1 MDILKDLA
9 EAVKATGGQTTKPYD
24 TPATVIR
31 VEGDIV
37 WVHIPGGVDETP
49 VRHTIA
55 AKPGDVVQIR
65 VSGGS
70 ACIVGN
76 ETAPPTDDTK
86 AEQAIKKA
94 EEAGGTATKFVTDT
108 KDGIFVHPKNNK
120 DDGVRITDAIEIIK
134 GGLSF
139 FRAWIADGL
148 GKVRV
153 GRADE
158 GHTDIDS
165 NGMRV
170 YGGDGTKQL
179 ANIGCTIATLPDGTT
194 VQNPNFTF
202 GERTGDVGAYST
214 AIGWKNVVARGDT
227 SFAIGDDVLASG
239 AVSHAGGIGVTNR
252 SWGGFAHGIGLEAR
266 SSVDAQAV
274 LGKYNDPT
282 KTKGDYGLAFMVGN
296 GTDEDNRSNAF
307 DVYENGDMNVKGKIT
322 AYDQP
327 LIVYEQQIAYVSF
340 EAGTVGTRA
349 ATVSLGSTSRTGYA
363 FLGAYI
369 LDHQNTVK
377 FSVNLDR
384 DDTHGTLNVVAYRAT
399 AGAVTD
405 APVRVRMI
413 WAKTNITEYVN
424 NS

>member
-1 MDILKDLA
+1 MSNMDILKDLA

-94 EEAGGTATKFVTDT
+94 EEAGGTASNFVTDT

-139 FRAWIADGL
+139 FRAWIEGGIA
-148 GKVRV
+148 KVRV
-153 GRADE
+153 GREDA

-170 YGGDGTKQL
+170 YGGDGSELL
-179 ANIGCTIATLPDGTT
+179 ANIGYGETNADGQTET
-194 VQNPNFTF
+194 APYYDM
-202 GERTGDVGAYST
+202 GIRSGDIGSYST
-214 AIGWKNVVARGDT
+214 VEGMHNKATGVASHASGIYSEAGNR
-227 SFAIGDDVLASG
+227 SFVHGEALKAGDDQTAFGVCN
-239 AVSHAGGIGVTNR
+239 AVGD
-252 SWGGFAHGIGLEAR
+252 WLFA
-266 SSVDAQAV
+266 
-274 LGKYNDPT
+274 
-282 KTKGDYGLAFMVGN
+282 VGN
-296 GTDEDNRSNAF
+296 GEPAYIDGPDGYELDEPNCERSNALELSRDGVLTVSGGYGGLVVTE
-307 DVYENGDMNVKGKIT
+307 DV
-322 AYDQP
+322 P
-327 LIVYEQQIAYVSF
+327 LTVSF
-340 EAGTVGTRA
+340 SAGTIGTRA
-349 ATVSLGSTSRTGYA
+349 ASLSAGSIVKSGYTYI
-363 FLGAYI
+363 GAYVA
-369 LDHQNTVK
+369 DHRNTSY
-377 FSVNLDR
+377 FSATIAHNGPNNTAHLIV
-384 DDTHGTLNVVAYRAT
+384 TRAT
-399 AGAVTD
+399 GNAVTD
-405 APVRVRMI
+405 TEVTVRKV
-413 WAKTNITEYVN
+413 WLKTGA
-424 NS
+424 

>member
-1 MDILKDLA
+1 MSNMDILKDFA

-94 EEAGGTATKFVTDT
+94 EEAGGTASNFVTDT

-148 GKVRV
+148 AKVRV
-153 GRADE
+153 GKADA
-158 GHTDIDS
+158 GHTIIDS

-170 YGGDGTKQL
+170 YGGDGSEQL
-179 ANIGCTIATLPDGTT
+179 ANIGYGEGNDAGGGVADAPYY
-194 VQNPNFTF
+194 TF
-202 GERTGDVGAYST
+202 GIRNEYYPVGNYSFVEGYNNRATGMGT
-214 AIGWKNVVARGDT
+214 
-227 SFAIGDDVLASG
+227 
-239 AVSHAGGIGVTNR
+239 HAGGSGCEANEPW
-252 SWGGFAHGIGLEAR
+252 SFAHGIDLIADHTGQFVIGSFNASENKPFIIGGGLLSDDPADR
-266 SSVDAQAV
+266 ANIFTVDYDGVAWAA
-274 LGKYNDPT
+274 G
-282 KTKGDYGLAFMVGN
+282 GYGGLVTTEDVTVNISYAAGN
-296 GTDEDNRSNAF
+296 
-307 DVYENGDMNVKGKIT
+307 I
-322 AYDQP
+322 
-327 LIVYEQQIAYVSF
+327 
-340 EAGTVGTRA
+340 GTRGA
-349 ATVSLGSTSRTGYA
+349 SESLGTTVKAGHAYI
-363 FLGAYI
+363 GAYI
-369 LDHQNTVK
+369 LDNRNTAAFNATIQGNGPNNTAHLCV
-377 FSVNLDR
+377 
-384 DDTHGTLNVVAYRAT
+384 YRAT
-399 AGAVTD
+399 GNAVRNASVTVRKIWLKTGA
-405 APVRVRMI
+405 A
-413 WAKTNITEYVN
+413 
-424 NS
+424 

>member
-1 MDILKDLA
+1 MSTMDILKDFA

-94 EEAGGTATKFVTDT
+94 EEAGGTASNFVTDT

-139 FRAWIADGL
+139 FKAWVEEGL

-165 NGMRV
+165 YGMKV

-179 ANIGCTIATLPDGTT
+179 AHIGCSLTTLPDQT
-194 VQNPNFTF
+194 VVPSPHYDF
-202 GERTGDVGAYST
+202 GVRTGRKASYSMTVGWNDVEASEDT
-214 AIGWKNVVARGDT
+214 A
-227 SFAIGDDVLASG
+227 FAIGQDVHATHTG
-239 AVSHAGGIGVTNR
+239 AYAGGVNVQNDAYL
-252 SWGGFAHGIGLEAR
+252 GFAHGQDLELTN
-266 SSVDAQAV
+266 SNVGSAV
-274 LGKYNDPT
+274 FGHNNFDDSTALFT
-282 KTKGDYGLAFMVGN
+282 VGN
-296 GTDEDNRSNAF
+296 GTEERPKNAF
-307 DVYENGDMNVKGKIT
+307 MISEDGTVLVDDNQYPVLYKSVSVTIT
-322 AYDQP
+322 YA
-327 LIVYEQQIAYVSF
+327 
-340 EAGTVGTRA
+340 AGTIGTRGA
-349 ATVSLGSTSRTGYA
+349 AESLGSTTLTGYTYM
-363 FLGAYI
+363 GAEI
-369 LDHQNTVK
+369 MDHQNTSL
-377 FSVNLDR
+377 FSVYVGRN
-384 DDTHGTLNVVAYRAT
+384 DTQKTAYVAAT
-399 AGAVTD
+399 RCSGNAVTG
-405 APVRVRMI
+405 ATVKVRMK
-413 WAKTNITEYVN
+413 WVN
-424 NS
+424 NHLVHTV

>member
-1 MDILKDLA
+1 MSNMDILKDLA

-94 EEAGGTATKFVTDT
+94 EEAGGTASNFVTDT

-165 NGMRV
+165 YGMTV
-170 YGGDGTKQL
+170 YGADGTKQL
-179 ANIGCTIATLPDGTT
+179 AKIGCSTTTLPDGTEVPT
-194 VQNPNFTF
+194 PHYDF
-202 GERTGDVGAYST
+202 GVRTGRKAAYST
-214 AIGWKNVVARGDT
+214 AVGWNNVEASGDT
-227 SFAIGDDVLASG
+227 SYAIGQDVHATDDG
-239 AVSHAGGIGVTNR
+239 AHAGGNSVHNDAYC
-252 SWGGFAHGIGLEAR
+252 GFAHGQDLELT
-266 SSVDAQAV
+266 S
-274 LGKYNDPT
+274 G
-282 KTKGDYGLAFMVGN
+282 
-296 GTDEDNRSNAF
+296 
-307 DVYENGDMNVKGKIT
+307 
-322 AYDQP
+322 
-327 LIVYEQQIAYVSF
+327 
-340 EAGTVGTRA
+340 AGV
-349 ATVSLGSTSRTGYA
+349 
-363 FLGAYI
+363 
-369 LDHQNTVK
+369 
-377 FSVNLDR
+377 
-384 DDTHGTLNVVAYRAT
+384 
-399 AGAVTD
+399 
-405 APVRVRMI
+405 
-413 WAKTNITEYVN
+413 
-424 NS
+424 

>member
-1 MDILKDLA
+1 MSTMDILKDLA

-94 EEAGGTATKFVTDT
+94 EEAGGTASNFVTDT

-165 NGMRV
+165 YGMKV

-179 ANIGCTIATLPDGTT
+179 AHIGCTLTTLPDQT
-194 VQNPNFTF
+194 VVPSPHYDF
-202 GERTGDVGAYST
+202 GERTGNKAAYST
-214 AIGWKNVVARGDT
+214 AVGWNNVEASGDT
-227 SFAIGDDVLASG
+227 SYAIGQDVHATDSG
-239 AVSHAGGIGVTNR
+239 AYAGGNGVQNDAYL
-252 SWGGFAHGIGLEAR
+252 GFAHGQDLELTSGAG
-266 SSVDAQAV
+266 VGAAV
-274 LGKYNDPT
+274 FGHNNLEENDI
-282 KTKGDYGLAFMVGN
+282 LFEVGN
-296 GTDEDNRSNAF
+296 GTEEVPHNAMS
-307 DVYENGDMNVKGKIT
+307 VYEDGTFLLGNR
-322 AYDQP
+322 YP
-327 LIVYEQQIAYVSF
+327 VYCEDVHVEVTYA
-340 EAGTVGTRA
+340 AGTIGTRGA
-349 ATVSLGSTSRTGYA
+349 VVSLGTTNMTGYRY
-363 FLGAYI
+363 LGATVI
-369 LDHQNTVK
+369 DHQNSAS
-377 FSVNLDR
+377 FSTDVIRNTSNATAYLI
-384 DDTHGTLNVVAYRAT
+384 AYRAN
-399 AGAVTD
+399 GNAVNKASVT
-405 APVRVRMI
+405 VRKI
-413 WAKTNITEYVN
+413 WVVIPIFIQR
-424 NS
+424 